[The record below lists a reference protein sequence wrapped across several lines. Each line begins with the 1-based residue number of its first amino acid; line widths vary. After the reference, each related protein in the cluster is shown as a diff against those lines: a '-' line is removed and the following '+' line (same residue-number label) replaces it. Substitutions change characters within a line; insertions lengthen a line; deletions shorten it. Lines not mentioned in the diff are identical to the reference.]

1 MKNVAKRIDEIAEHM
16 QVAPFLDRQ
25 AGKLSAGQKTR
36 VALAKALINK
46 PDVLLLDEPTASLD
60 PDTADWVRS
69 YLKDYQHE
77 THATILLASHN
88 MGEVERLCDD
98 VDPAAG
104 RPRLRP
110 RQPARA
116 DRALRP
122 RGHGGGV
129 PGHGARPRPRARRA
143 AQEGDRVVSGSLQ
156 RIWALVMRH
165 IYIWRSSVMRLVDSI
180 YWPAVQMVMWGFMT
194 QYLLPQASF
203 VAQAAGVLLSG
214 LLLWEVVVRGNL
226 SLSIAFLEEMWSR
239 NLGHLFVS
247 PIRSWEMA
255 TGIIIAALLR
265 TLLGLVPV
273 SLMAWAFFGYSI
285 YSLGLPLVA
294 FFAILQMFSWSI
306 GLAMSGMIMRVGQSA
321 ESFAWAAVFILM
333 PVSGVYYPVSVLPHW
348 LQVISYGLPP
358 AYVFEGMRAILAEQT
373 VHWDMLGIAFG
384 LSVVY
389 LVIGFQIFQWF
400 FRLSRRA
407 GTLLGQGE

>member
-1 MKNVAKRIDEIAEHM
+1 M
-16 QVAPFLDRQ
+16 
-25 AGKLSAGQKTR
+25 
-36 VALAKALINK
+36 
-46 PDVLLLDEPTASLD
+46 
-60 PDTADWVRS
+60 
-69 YLKDYQHE
+69 
-77 THATILLASHN
+77 
-88 MGEVERLCDD
+88 
-98 VDPAAG
+98 
-104 RPRLRP
+104 
-110 RQPARA
+110 
-116 DRALRP
+116 
-122 RGHGGGV
+122 
-129 PGHGARPRPRARRA
+129 
-143 AQEGDRVVSGSLQ
+143 SGSIG
-156 RIWALVMRH
+156 RIYALVMRH
-165 IYIWRSSVMRLVDSI
+165 IWIWRSSIMRLVDSI

-255 TGIIIAALLR
+255 TGIIIAALL
-265 TLLGLVPV
+265 GLIPV
-273 SLMAWAFFGYSI
+273 SLMAWAFFGYNI
-285 YSLGLPLVA
+285 YSLGLPLIA

-333 PVSGVYYPVSVLPHW
+333 PVSGVYYPVSVLPQW
-348 LQVISYGLPP
+348 LQVISWGLPP
-358 AYVFEGMRAILAEQT
+358 AYVFEGMRAILAEKV
-373 VHWDMLGIAFG
+373 VHWDMLGVAFG

-389 LVIGFQIFQWF
+389 LFIGFQIFQWF
-400 FRLSRRA
+400 FRASRRA

>member
-1 MKNVAKRIDEIAEHM
+1 M
-16 QVAPFLDRQ
+16 
-25 AGKLSAGQKTR
+25 
-36 VALAKALINK
+36 
-46 PDVLLLDEPTASLD
+46 
-60 PDTADWVRS
+60 
-69 YLKDYQHE
+69 
-77 THATILLASHN
+77 
-88 MGEVERLCDD
+88 
-98 VDPAAG
+98 
-104 RPRLRP
+104 
-110 RQPARA
+110 
-116 DRALRP
+116 
-122 RGHGGGV
+122 
-129 PGHGARPRPRARRA
+129 
-143 AQEGDRVVSGSLQ
+143 SGSIE

-165 IYIWRSSVMRLVDSI
+165 VHIWRSSVMRLVDSI

-273 SLMAWAFFGYSI
+273 SLMAWAFFGYSV
-285 YSLGLPLVA
+285 YSLGVPLIA

-333 PVSGVYYPVSVLPHW
+333 PVSGVYYPLSVLPHW
-348 LQVISYGLPP
+348 LQVIAHALPP
-358 AYVFEGMRAILAEQT
+358 AYVFEGMRAILTEKT
-373 VHWDMLGIAFG
+373 VHWDMLGIAFA

-389 LVIGFQIFQWF
+389 LVVGFQIFQWF
-400 FRLSRRA
+400 FRASRRA

>member
-1 MKNVAKRIDEIAEHM
+1 M
-16 QVAPFLDRQ
+16 
-25 AGKLSAGQKTR
+25 
-36 VALAKALINK
+36 
-46 PDVLLLDEPTASLD
+46 
-60 PDTADWVRS
+60 
-69 YLKDYQHE
+69 
-77 THATILLASHN
+77 
-88 MGEVERLCDD
+88 
-98 VDPAAG
+98 
-104 RPRLRP
+104 
-110 RQPARA
+110 
-116 DRALRP
+116 
-122 RGHGGGV
+122 
-129 PGHGARPRPRARRA
+129 
-143 AQEGDRVVSGSLQ
+143 SGSAQ

-165 IYIWRSSVMRLVDSI
+165 IYIWRSSVMRLVNSI

-285 YSLGLPLVA
+285 YALGLPLIA

-333 PVSGVYYPVSVLPHW
+333 PVCGVYYPVSVLPHW
-348 LQVISYGLPP
+348 MQVISYGLPP
-358 AYVFEGMRAILAEQT
+358 AYVFEGMRAILAEKT
-373 VHWDMLGIAFG
+373 VHWDMLGIAFL

-389 LVIGFQIFQWF
+389 LFVGFQIFQWF

-407 GTLLGQGE
+407 GSLLGQGE

>member
-1 MKNVAKRIDEIAEHM
+1 MS
-16 QVAPFLDRQ
+16 
-25 AGKLSAGQKTR
+25 GS
-36 VALAKALINK
+36 
-46 PDVLLLDEPTASLD
+46 
-60 PDTADWVRS
+60 
-69 YLKDYQHE
+69 
-77 THATILLASHN
+77 
-88 MGEVERLCDD
+88 
-98 VDPAAG
+98 
-104 RPRLRP
+104 
-110 RQPARA
+110 
-116 DRALRP
+116 ALR
-122 RGHGGGV
+122 
-129 PGHGARPRPRARRA
+129 
-143 AQEGDRVVSGSLQ
+143 
-156 RIWALVMRH
+156 IFALVMRH
-165 IYIWRSSVMRLVDSI
+165 IQIWRSSIMRLVDSI

-273 SLMAWAFFGYSI
+273 SLMAWAFFGFSI

-333 PVSGVYYPVSVLPHW
+333 PVSGVYYPVTVLPHW
-348 LQVISYGLPP
+348 LQVISWALPP
-358 AYVFEGMRAILAEQT
+358 AYVFEGMRAILAERV
-373 VHWDMLGIAFG
+373 VHWDLLAIAFG
-384 LSVVY
+384 ANRRDLFLKVQLPGSVPILIAGLRLSVGRA
-389 LVIGFQIFQWF
+389 LTGVIAAELFGATAGLGFSIAYWGQKLRTTEMMASLIVVIILGVVFTQA
-400 FRLSRRA
+400 LSILEARVDGWRT
-407 GTLLGQGE
+407 GPGREQS

>member
-1 MKNVAKRIDEIAEHM
+1 MS
-16 QVAPFLDRQ
+16 
-25 AGKLSAGQKTR
+25 GSAG
-36 VALAKALINK
+36 
-46 PDVLLLDEPTASLD
+46 
-60 PDTADWVRS
+60 
-69 YLKDYQHE
+69 
-77 THATILLASHN
+77 
-88 MGEVERLCDD
+88 
-98 VDPAAG
+98 
-104 RPRLRP
+104 
-110 RQPARA
+110 
-116 DRALRP
+116 
-122 RGHGGGV
+122 
-129 PGHGARPRPRARRA
+129 
-143 AQEGDRVVSGSLQ
+143 

-165 IYIWRSSVMRLVDSI
+165 IHIWRSSLMRLIDSI

-255 TGIIIAALLR
+255 TGIVIVALLR
-265 TLLGLVPV
+265 TLLGLIPV
-273 SLMAWAFFGYSI
+273 SLLAWAFFGYSV
-285 YSLGLPLVA
+285 YSLGLPLLA

-333 PVSGVYYPVSVLPHW
+333 PVSGVYYPLAVLPHW
-348 LQVISYGLPP
+348 LQVIAMALPP
-358 AYVFEGMRAILAEQT
+358 AYVFEGMRAILAQHT
-373 VHWDMLGIAFG
+373 VHWDSLALAFG

-389 LVIGFQIFQWF
+389 LIAGFQIFQWF

>member
-1 MKNVAKRIDEIAEHM
+1 MRGSAERI
-16 QVAPFLDRQ
+16 
-25 AGKLSAGQKTR
+25 
-36 VALAKALINK
+36 
-46 PDVLLLDEPTASLD
+46 
-60 PDTADWVRS
+60 
-69 YLKDYQHE
+69 Y
-77 THATILLASHN
+77 
-88 MGEVERLCDD
+88 
-98 VDPAAG
+98 
-104 RPRLRP
+104 
-110 RQPARA
+110 
-116 DRALRP
+116 
-122 RGHGGGV
+122 
-129 PGHGARPRPRARRA
+129 
-143 AQEGDRVVSGSLQ
+143 
-156 RIWALVMRH
+156 ALVMRH
-165 IYIWRSSVMRLVDSI
+165 IHIWRSSVMRLIDSI

-265 TLLGLVPV
+265 TLLGLIPV
-273 SLMAWAFFGYSI
+273 SLMAWAFFGYSV
-285 YSLGLPLVA
+285 YSLGLPLLA

-306 GLAMSGMIMRVGQSA
+306 GLAMSGLVMRVGQSA

-333 PVSGVYYPVSVLPHW
+333 PVSGVYYPISVLPHW
-348 LQVISYGLPP
+348 LQGIAHGLPTS
-358 AYVFEGMRAILAEQT
+358 YVFEGMRAILAEKT
-373 VHWDMLGIAFG
+373 VHWHLLAFAFA

-400 FRLSRRA
+400 FRSSRRA